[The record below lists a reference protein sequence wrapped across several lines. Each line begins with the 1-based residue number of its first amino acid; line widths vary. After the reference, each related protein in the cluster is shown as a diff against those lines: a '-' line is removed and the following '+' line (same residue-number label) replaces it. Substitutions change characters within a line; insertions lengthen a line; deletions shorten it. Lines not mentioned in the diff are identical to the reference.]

1 MDNRKVRTI
10 VLVIFTILILGL
22 SCYIC
27 VVGFQNVNMDREIK
41 QVRQGNKTYDTVK
54 TNSNINTTV
63 PEKAKIIFKIKYN
76 KSGELKTE
84 KEELAG
90 KLAGKTKNEVEN
102 IYKTAGYKVNK
113 FSAKEVVLVKEV
125 DKYEPNK
132 YVLGIK
138 NGLIAIYK
146 TDNQGNM
153 FIENE
158 KRDVTDIKTSKL
170 KEEDIRL
177 LTKGDKYFEC
187 NTRDEA
193 ESRLEDYE

>member
-1 MDNRKVRTI
+1 MDNRKTRTI

-27 VVGFQNVNMDREIK
+27 VVGFQNVNMDRAIK

-54 TNSNINTTV
+54 TNSNISTTV
-63 PEKAKIIFKIKYN
+63 PEKAKVIFKIKYN

-90 KLAGKTKNEVEN
+90 KLVGKSKNEIEN

-113 FSAKEVVLVKEV
+113 FGAKEVVLVKEV

-158 KRDVTDIKTSKL
+158 KRDITDIKTSKL
-170 KEEDIRL
+170 KNEDIRL

-187 NTRDEA
+187 NTREEA

>member
-41 QVRQGNKTYDTVK
+41 QVRQGNRTYDTVN

-63 PEKAKIIFKIKYN
+63 AEKAKIIFKIKYN

-90 KLAGKTKNEVEN
+90 KLAGKSKNEVEN
-102 IYKTAGYKVNK
+102 IYKTAGYKVDK
-113 FSAKEVVLVKEV
+113 FGAKEVVLVKEV

-170 KEEDIRL
+170 KDEDIRL